1 MELRKLTDCLRRFRA
16 RSSLSGVGDA
26 CETLRL
32 SISQGI
38 LWFEVSS
45 GYIYQGRNATEN
57 SRLEEGWRGALFFF
71 SFFFFLFVFF
81 FFTAVM
87 TCDEQ
92 AMMGRKNGNDGQAL
106 ERGERV

>member
-1 MELRKLTDCLRRFRA
+1 MFKRELHQKNGETPRSTELRKLTDCLRRFRA

-45 GYIYQGRNATEN
+45 GYIYQRKKRDRKFATGR
-57 SRLEEGWRGALFFF
+57 RLVRRAFF
-71 SFFFFLFVFF
+71 SFSFPFSIFFY
-81 FFTAVM
+81 TS
-87 TCDEQ
+87 
-92 AMMGRKNGNDGQAL
+92 NDL
-106 ERGERV
+106 